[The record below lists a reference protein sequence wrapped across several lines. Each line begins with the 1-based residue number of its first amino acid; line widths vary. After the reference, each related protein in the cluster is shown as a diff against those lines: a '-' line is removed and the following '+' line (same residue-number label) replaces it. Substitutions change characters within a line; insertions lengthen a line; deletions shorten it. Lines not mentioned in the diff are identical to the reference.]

1 MFDSLGDII
10 LWLLENSNCVMFTNL
25 KYKWGF
31 RLTNLN
37 DGFKME

>member
-10 LWLLENSNCVMFTNL
+10 LWLLENSNFVMFTNF
-25 KYKWGF
+25 KYKQGF

-37 DGFKME
+37 DGFKVE

>member
-25 KYKWGF
+25 KYKQGF
-31 RLTNLN
+31 RLKNYN
-37 DGFKME
+37 DGFKIE